1 MPSDDEPGDDSLA
14 TLLAAALKFRDEREW
29 KQFHNF
35 KDLAVTLSLEAAEV
49 LEHAQWKTPA
59 ELESYLR
66 THREHVG
73 DELADVLH
81 VLLLLAE
88 HCGIELAEAFEH
100 KMKKNRAK
108 YPVEKARGK
117 ATKYTQ
123 L

>member
-1 MPSDDEPGDDSLA
+1 MAKGSKSSDSLRA
-14 TLLAAALKFRDEREW
+14 LTKSALAFRDEREW

-49 LEHAQWKTPA
+49 LEHAQWKTAA
-59 ELESYLR
+59 ELEKYLR
-66 THREHVG
+66 THREQVG

-88 HCGIELAEAFEH
+88 HCGIDLAEAFEQ
-100 KMKKNRAK
+100 KMKQNRLK
-108 YPVEKARGK
+108 YPVEKARGSAK
-117 ATKYTQ
+117 KYHE